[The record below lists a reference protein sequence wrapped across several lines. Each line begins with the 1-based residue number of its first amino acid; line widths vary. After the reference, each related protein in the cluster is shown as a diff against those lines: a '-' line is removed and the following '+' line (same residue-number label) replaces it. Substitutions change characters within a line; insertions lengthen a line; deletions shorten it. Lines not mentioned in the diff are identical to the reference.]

1 MRVFTHRSFAARPT
15 HVFEDSPEDPSPD
28 NEQFSPVSLR
38 LFPPL
43 TICYYSKGL
52 NMSAIRSLA

>member
-28 NEQFSPVSLR
+28 NEQSVVPAVVLGAMIT
-38 LFPPL
+38 L
-43 TICYYSKGL
+43 
-52 NMSAIRSLA
+52 

>member
-28 NEQFSPVSLR
+28 NEQFGHV
-38 LFPPL
+38 PL
-43 TICYYSKGL
+43 QCVP
-52 NMSAIRSLA
+52 RR